1 MTDKR
6 WNDDIAYSFFT
17 HRIFLRIYGLWP
29 LQTQTVFTNIRWNLF
44 LIAQFMIL
52 PFLLVDSFWSD
63 QNAGSNIENILY
75 FTSTVTGIIK
85 NVCVRINQKKL
96 ATNINAAIDD
106 WLSAKDNKE
115 TQMIMKKYALKA
127 RMLTF
132 TLLYSAVG
140 CFSIYV
146 LAIVFINLQQIYFMD
161 ENLVDANTTN
171 WILFI
176 PCGPLSKSINGLQFV
191 IILVIQILQTI
202 SLCIILSIVDT
213 FFFTMTIHLAGQ
225 LEVLRKKFTTFANEP
240 DTEANYRK
248 KFVSLINRHSKLT
261 EFYQNLEDT
270 FNFLILSQL
279 VSTTIMIAL
288 VGMRIN
294 LCINEKNHIEL
305 TKSVLVLNYL
315 FMQSLIFT
323 YAGDFLQTKSEDIFH
338 ALYATSWFTLP
349 LALMKDLHFAM
360 MRSSVLLR
368 LTGGKFFYVNRET
381 MMYMLKTSASYVS
394 VLRIALRN

>member
-85 NVCVRINQKKL
+85 NVC
-96 ATNINAAIDD
+96 
-106 WLSAKDNKE
+106 DNKE

-225 LEVLRKKFTTFANEP
+225 L
-240 DTEANYRK
+240 EANYRK